1 MSYNKSER
9 ARAYLS
15 DEFFLELVESQK
27 LLYRNNIFDSNE
39 NDVEVREKNFLK
51 LKVMDEFIAT
61 IQALADDK
69 QIAQKRWKIPIP
81 LREVL
86 IQ

>member
-27 LLYRNNIFDSNE
+27 VLYRNNIFDSNE
-39 NDVEVREKNFLK
+39 FDVEVREKNFLK

-69 QIAQKRWKIPIP
+69 QIAEKRWRI
-81 LREVL
+81 L
-86 IQ
+86 

>member
-39 NDVEVREKNFLK
+39 YDVEVREKNFLK
-51 LKVMDEFIAT
+51 LKVMDEFIAS
-61 IQALADDK
+61 IQALADNK
-69 QIAQKRWKIPIP
+69 QIADKRWKI
-81 LREVL
+81 L
-86 IQ
+86 

>member
-27 LLYRNNIFDSNE
+27 SLYSSNIFDSNE
-39 NDVEVREKNFLK
+39 YDVEVREKNFLK
-51 LKVMDEFIAT
+51 LKVMDEFVAT

-69 QIAQKRWKIPIP
+69 QIAQKRWKI
-81 LREVL
+81 L
-86 IQ
+86 

>member
-27 LLYRNNIFDSNE
+27 VLYRNNIFDSNE
-39 NDVEVREKNFLK
+39 YDVEVREKNFLK
-51 LKVMDEFIAT
+51 LKVMDEFIAS

-69 QIAQKRWKIPIP
+69 QIAEKRWRIF
-81 LREVL
+81 
-86 IQ
+86 

>member
-39 NDVEVREKNFLK
+39 FDVEVREKNFLK

-69 QIAQKRWKIPIP
+69 QIAQKRWKI
-81 LREVL
+81 L
-86 IQ
+86 

>member
-15 DEFFLELVESQK
+15 DEFFLELVENQK

-39 NDVEVREKNFLK
+39 YDVEVREKNFLK
-51 LKVMDEFIAT
+51 LKVMDEFIAS
-61 IQALADDK
+61 IQALADNK
-69 QIAQKRWKIPIP
+69 QIADKRWKI
-81 LREVL
+81 L
-86 IQ
+86 